1 MESIRREI
9 FQSFWKIHVLHHA
22 AAGPVYGQ
30 WMLHELREH
39 GYEVSPGTL
48 FPMLAR
54 LEKRGWLR
62 SERDPNG
69 GARARRDYYLTEK
82 GHEVLRTVLHQLR
95 ELVDEVA
102 DPSLEPPS

>member
-1 MESIRREI
+1 MDVIQREI
-9 FQSFWKIHVLHHA
+9 LQSFWKIHVLHHA

-54 LEKRGWLR
+54 MEKRGWLR
-62 SERDPNG
+62 CEQDPKG
-69 GARARRDYYLTEK
+69 GSRARKDYYLTDR
-82 GHEVLRTVLHQLR
+82 GREVLDIVRQQLS
-95 ELVDEVA
+95 ELKLEVA
-102 DPSLEPPS
+102 RDS